1 LTNTVVIT
9 GATGFIGRALS
20 EKLEEKKE
28 YSIIKVTR
36 SQERI
41 FGFHQVTNYQQTP
54 PGDILIHLGEDPD
67 RSRVN
72 KMGDQYRV
80 KIGEVMESLLK
91 KNYKKIIY
99 CSSSIVYGD
108 QGIDPY
114 SENMPTYADDIYSRS
129 KLENE
134 ERVLCSGGV
143 VTRFSNVIGNGM
155 SKNNVLSEILKQL
168 SGKDPL
174 TIRNIKPIRDFI
186 WIDDVVDAIVS
197 LLQKDTSGIYNI
209 GTGVETSINKLI
221 ETVLNVSEQHGR
233 KIKSTIKNPD
243 YSYSVLN
250 VEQIKKVTVWKPK
263 YTLSQSLKKILNSN
277 EKKNHSSFYR

>member
-1 LTNTVVIT
+1 MTSTIVIT
-9 GATGFIGRALS
+9 GATGFIGTALCK
-20 EKLEEKKE
+20 KLEEKKE

-36 SQERI
+36 SQERKS
-41 FGFHQVTNYQQTP
+41 GFYRVTSYQKTP

-67 RSRVN
+67 RARVN
-72 KMGDQYRV
+72 KMGDPYR
-80 KIGEVMESLLK
+80 KNTGQIMESLLK
-91 KNYKKIIY
+91 KGYKKIVY

-108 QGIDPY
+108 QGTELY
-114 SENMPTYADDIYSRS
+114 GENMPTYADDIYSTA

-143 VTRFSNVIGNGM
+143 VVRFSNVIGNGM
-155 SKNNVLSEILKQL
+155 SRNTVLSDILKQL
-168 SGKDPL
+168 SGKDSL
-174 TIRNIKPIRDFI
+174 TIHDVKPIIDFI
-186 WIDDVVDAIVS
+186 WVDDAVDAIVS

-209 GTGVETSINKLI
+209 GSGVATSINKLI
-221 ETVLNVSEQHGR
+221 ETVLNIAEQHGR

-250 VEQIKKVTVWKPK
+250 VEQIKKVTGWKPK

-277 EKKNHSSFYR
+277 EKKSHSSFYR

>member
-1 LTNTVVIT
+1 MTSIVIT
-9 GATGFIGRALS
+9 GATGFIGRALC

-36 SQERI
+36 SQERM
-41 FGFHQVTNYQQTP
+41 FGFYSVTSYQKTP
-54 PGDILIHLGEDPD
+54 SGDILIHLGENPD

-72 KMGDQYRV
+72 KMGDQYRE
-80 KIGEVMESLLK
+80 KTGDVMESLLK
-91 KNYKKIIY
+91 KRYKKIIY

-108 QGIDPY
+108 KGIEPY
-114 SENMPTYADDIYSRS
+114 SENMPTYADDIYSTS

-143 VTRFSNVIGNGM
+143 VTRLSNVIGNGM

-186 WIDDVVDAIVS
+186 SIDDAVDAIVS
-197 LLQKDTSGIYNI
+197 LLQNDTSGIYNI
-209 GTGVETSINKLI
+209 GSGVETSINKLI
-221 ETVLNVSEQHGR
+221 ETVLYVSEQHGR
-233 KIKSTIKNPD
+233 KIKSTIKNPE
-243 YSYSVLN
+243 YSYCVLN
-250 VEQIKKVTVWKPK
+250 LEQIKKVTGWKPK

-277 EKKNHSSFYR
+277 

>member
-1 LTNTVVIT
+1 LTSIVIT
-9 GATGFIGRALS
+9 GATGFIGRALC

-36 SQERI
+36 SQERM
-41 FGFHQVTNYQQTP
+41 FGFYSVTSYQKTP
-54 PGDILIHLGEDPD
+54 LGDILIHLGENSD

-72 KMGDQYRV
+72 KMGDQYRE
-80 KIGEVMESLLK
+80 KTGDVMESLLK
-91 KNYKKIIY
+91 KRYKKIIY

-108 QGIDPY
+108 KGIEPY
-114 SENMPTYADDIYSRS
+114 SENMPTYADDIYSTS

-155 SKNNVLSEILKQL
+155 SKNNVLSEIFKQL

-174 TIRNIKPIRDFI
+174 TILNIKSIRDFI
-186 WIDDVVDAIVS
+186 WIDDAVDAIVS

-209 GTGVETSINKLI
+209 GSGVETSINKLI
-221 ETVLNVSEQHGR
+221 ETVLYISEQHGR
-233 KIKSTIKNPD
+233 KIKSTIKNPE
-243 YSYSVLN
+243 YSYCVLN
-250 VEQIKKVTVWKPK
+250 LEQIKKATGWKPK
-263 YTLSQSLKKILNSN
+263 YTLSQSLKKILNN
-277 EKKNHSSFYR
+277 N

>member
-1 LTNTVVIT
+1 MTSIVIT
-9 GATGFIGRALS
+9 GATGFIGRALC

-36 SQERI
+36 SQERM
-41 FGFHQVTNYQQTP
+41 FGFYSVTSYQKTP
-54 PGDILIHLGEDPD
+54 SGDILIHLGENPD

-72 KMGDQYRV
+72 KMGDQYRE
-80 KIGEVMESLLK
+80 KTGDVMESLLK
-91 KNYKKIIY
+91 KRYKKIIY

-108 QGIDPY
+108 KGIEPY
-114 SENMPTYADDIYSRS
+114 SENMPTYADDIYSTS

-155 SKNNVLSEILKQL
+155 STNNVLSEIFKQL

-174 TIRNIKPIRDFI
+174 TILNIKPIRDFI
-186 WIDDVVDAIVS
+186 SIDDAVDAIVS
-197 LLQKDTSGIYNI
+197 LLQNDTSGIYNI
-209 GTGVETSINKLI
+209 GSGVETSINKLI
-221 ETVLNVSEQHGR
+221 ETVLYVSEQHGR
-233 KIKSTIKNPD
+233 KIKSTIKNPE
-243 YSYSVLN
+243 YSYCVLN
-250 VEQIKKVTVWKPK
+250 LEQIKKVTGWKPK

-277 EKKNHSSFYR
+277 